1 MDVIMIIYI
10 LVIIV
15 VGLAVLVILF
25 TSKNGRLTAENNQL
39 KQLYQTAQE
48 NSITDELTS
57 LFNRRYLN
65 QKLVE
70 EISRA
75 DRYKHSLYLLAVDL
89 DNFKAVNDT
98 LGHQAG
104 DKVLVAVAEIFKK
117 ITRPYD
123 VVARSGGDE
132 FTIIVAELS
141 LEQAN
146 LIAQRIVRAIEKI
159 PINQSLEISASVG
172 LHAIDASRA
181 PEDAIKE
188 ADRAMYE
195 AKTAGKDRV
204 AISPLVGE
212 KIVR

>member
-1 MDVIMIIYI
+1 MADSVVHSIFVVIT
-10 LVIIV
+10 
-15 VGLAVLVILF
+15 AVLAISLVASVF
-25 TSKNGRLTAENNQL
+25 KNRRLEKLYKTARQ
-39 KQLYQTAQE
+39 
-48 NSITDELTS
+48 NSITDELTG
-57 LFNRRYLN
+57 LFNRRYLD
-65 QKLVE
+65 QRLVE

-75 DRYKHSLYLLAVDL
+75 NRHKYNLYLLVIDL

-104 DKVLVAVAEIFKK
+104 DQVLTGAAKIFKN
-117 ITRPYD
+117 ITRPHD

-172 LHAIDASRA
+172 LHAIDTSRA

>member
-1 MDVIMIIYI
+1 MADSVVHSIFVVIT
-10 LVIIV
+10 
-15 VGLAVLVILF
+15 AVLAISLVASVF
-25 TSKNGRLTAENNQL
+25 KNRRLEKLYKTARQ
-39 KQLYQTAQE
+39 
-48 NSITDELTS
+48 NSITDELTG

-65 QKLVE
+65 QRLVE

-75 DRYKHSLYLLAVDL
+75 NRHKYNLYLLVIDL

-104 DKVLVAVAEIFKK
+104 DQVLTGAAKIFKN
-117 ITRPYD
+117 ITRPHD

-159 PINQSLEISASVG
+159 PINQSLKIFASVG

-195 AKTAGKDRV
+195 AKKGGKDK
-204 AISPLVGE
+204 ISISAESQKFLP
-212 KIVR
+212 KPQT

>member
-1 MDVIMIIYI
+1 MADSVVHSIFVVIT
-10 LVIIV
+10 
-15 VGLAVLVILF
+15 AVLAISLVASVF
-25 TSKNGRLTAENNQL
+25 KNRRLEKLYKTARQ
-39 KQLYQTAQE
+39 
-48 NSITDELTS
+48 NSITDELTG

-65 QKLVE
+65 QRLVE

-75 DRYKHSLYLLAVDL
+75 NRHKYNLYLLVIDL

-104 DKVLVAVAEIFKK
+104 DQVLTGAAKIFKN
-117 ITRPYD
+117 ITRPHD

-159 PINQSLEISASVG
+159 PINQSLKISASVG

-195 AKTAGKDRV
+195 AKKGGKDK
-204 AISPLVGE
+204 ISISAESQKFLP
-212 KIVR
+212 KPQT